1 MSSEDKYL
9 IDTSPQRPN
18 AEDYLFLR
26 AAAIDQITQ
35 LGSNLWTDYNI
46 HDPGITILELL
57 CYALTDLGYRTSF
70 PVADLLTRDGDG
82 APAKDSAF
90 YTAKEILT
98 SHPVTVEDYRKY
110 IIDAVP
116 GVRNIWFD
124 LLDDQDYSPAVY
136 IDEKKSQLSFK
147 SPYFGAAKL
156 RLRGLYNARIE
167 LEETELLNTRNFKPF
182 LASIVKGLPN
192 GANGNYSVTQINDA
206 YRMHVRKKLLENRN
220 LCEDFHDVVVVAGET
235 VALCAEF
242 LLYPTAIGSE
252 PSDPSLDSMEHW
264 RMVMRGHA
272 AANMVPVVASN
283 RIGSETTDGV
293 VVSFYGSSFI
303 ATPTGA
309 LAADAP
315 RDGEAVVLSSF
326 DLDACRETRIQWGCF
341 RDRRPDLYG
350 GLLSLDG
357 RSRGGR
363 DV

>member
-1 MSSEDKYL
+1 MRNVTFAAVQFACTWDREA
-9 IDTSPQRPN
+9 TGAT
-18 AEDYLFLR
+18 AERLVR
-26 AAAIDQITQ
+26 AAAAR
-35 LGSNLWTDYNI
+35 GANV
-46 HDPGITILELL
+46 ILPQELFETPYFCVVQNRHYYEL
-57 CYALTDLGYRTSF
+57 ARPLEG
-70 PVADLLTRDGDG
+70 
-82 APAKDSAF
+82 
-90 YTAKEILT
+90 
-98 SHPVTVEDYRKY
+98 HPTVERFQR
-110 IIDAVP
+110 IAAEL
-116 GVRNIWFD
+116 GVVIPV
-124 LLDDQDYSPAVY
+124 SVY
-136 IDEKKSQLSFK
+136 ERA
-147 SPYFGAAKL
+147 G
-156 RLRGLYNARIE
+156 NA
-167 LEETELLNTRNFKPF
+167 LFN
-182 LASIVKGLPN
+182 A
-192 GANGNYSVTQINDA
+192 
-206 YRMHVRKKLLENRN
+206 
-220 LCEDFHDVVVVAGET
+220 VVVVDADGRIAGHYRKSHIPQFPGYEEKFYFSPGDSGFRPIQT
-235 VALCAEF
+235 RFGALGIAICWDQWFPEVARALVLSGAEF

-252 PSDPSLDSMEHW
+252 PSDPNLDSMEHW

>member
-1 MSSEDKYL
+1 MREAASRGANVILPQELFETPYFCAVERRDFYEL
-9 IDTSPQRPN
+9 ARPLAGHPTIDRFRQVAAELGVVIPVSVYERAGN
-18 AEDYLFLR
+18 ALFNTVVV
-26 AAAIDQITQ
+26 IDAD
-35 LGSNLWTDYNI
+35 GSLAG
-46 HDPGITILELL
+46 H
-57 CYALTDLGYRTSF
+57 
-70 PVADLLTRDGDG
+70 
-82 APAKDSAF
+82 
-90 YTAKEILT
+90 
-98 SHPVTVEDYRKY
+98 YRKSH
-110 IIDAVP
+110 IPQFP
-116 GVRNIWFD
+116 GYEEKF
-124 LLDDQDYSPAVY
+124 YFSPG
-136 IDEKKSQLSFK
+136 DTGFRPMQTR
-147 SPYFGAAKL
+147 FGALGIAICWDQWFPEA
-156 RLRGLYNARIE
+156 ARA
-167 LEETELLNTRNFKPF
+167 LV
-182 LASIVKGLPN
+182 LAG
-192 GANGNYSVTQINDA
+192 
-206 YRMHVRKKLLENRN
+206 
-220 LCEDFHDVVVVAGET
+220 
-235 VALCAEF
+235 AEF